1 MHLAAFDKCVRLLPP
16 SCRALHS
23 VSGPS
28 LAPPCAAGPY
38 MIARGFLGLPAG
50 AVAHAIRILDCS
62 PKATPL
68 GVFGHFGDDGFRVLL
83 VAVSFAP
90 QLCRLLLRI
99 PFCLRACAMVIRLTA
114 QYVTKSKSK
123 SFPFANSEKI
133 GARQNK
139 AQTATYAFYEH
150 GEVIASAL
158 ESGIALSGTFTFQ
171 PIPTNSPS
179 RTFAVAHAL
188 LSNSAKHFLI
198 HT

>member
-1 MHLAAFDKCVRLLPP
+1 MWCGARGVPLGGAAGSYVGGYTHRCGQASRSLGGGSWTVHLAAFDKCVCLLPP

-50 AVAHAIRILDCS
+50 AVAHACRILDCN

-68 GVFGHFGDDGFRVLL
+68 GVFGHLGEEAFRVPLG
-83 VAVSFAP
+83 AVSFRP

-114 QYVTKSKSK
+114 QYVTKSKQAHFLRAGHGGHS
-123 SFPFANSEKI
+123 
-133 GARQNK
+133 GARQTTRC
-139 AQTATYAFYEH
+139 Q
-150 GEVIASAL
+150 
-158 ESGIALSGTFTFQ
+158 
-171 PIPTNSPS
+171 
-179 RTFAVAHAL
+179 RTGQLAPGAARSQHP
-188 LSNSAKHFLI
+188 
-198 HT
+198 